1 MSRNSN
7 YSRTIREAAEKIPDS
22 EIDSLPHIIEVRR
35 RAEKVEA
42 RHQELCARHQ
52 KMRKAAQAL
61 EARIE
66 ELKAEVANK
75 RAALPGIAFEA
86 FMAGDLEVT
95 GAVEAR
101 EELQRMT
108 WQIGRASCR
117 ERV

>member
-75 RAALPGIAFEA
+75 SRRFPH
-86 FMAGDLEVT
+86 T
-95 GAVEAR
+95 WRQRNTRGAPSRSAISV
-101 EELQRMT
+101 QP
-108 WQIGRASCR
+108 CR
-117 ERV
+117 EAII